1 MSPVGSSI
9 NNEVFKNGWNHTMDQ
24 SAASTRVDTRRACLA
39 QPVDGRIDAKD
50 FKSQEQTVVIQTVV
64 ISWGFN

>member
-1 MSPVGSSI
+1 
-9 NNEVFKNGWNHTMDQ
+9 MDQ

-39 QPVDGRIDAKD
+39 QPVDGWIDAKD

-64 ISWGFN
+64 IS